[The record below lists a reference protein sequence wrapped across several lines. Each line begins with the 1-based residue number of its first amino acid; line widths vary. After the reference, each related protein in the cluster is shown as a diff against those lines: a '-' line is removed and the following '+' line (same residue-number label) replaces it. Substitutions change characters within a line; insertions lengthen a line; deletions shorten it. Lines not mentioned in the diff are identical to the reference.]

1 MLSNEEPARLN
12 KFQKKKRKYIQI
24 GREEIKFP
32 LFMDGIII
40 YTDNIKESTKINELI
55 RKYSKGCMIKCQ
67 DTKAIVT
74 LYACT
79 ELLEFKIFL
88 KTTVSQTCIHKEK
101 YMV

>member
-1 MLSNEEPARLN
+1 
-12 KFQKKKRKYIQI
+12 
-24 GREEIKFP
+24 
-32 LFMDGIII
+32 MDGIII

-88 KTTVSQTCIHKEK
+88 KTTVSQTCIHTKRNIWYKLTK
-101 YMV
+101 YFWDL